1 MDCNAHKGNLTRWLA
16 LAALLGF
23 APAAQAYLDPSTGSM
38 IISAIV
44 GVFASLALAF
54 RTGWYR
60 IASWFRRK
68 PVDPGRDEP
77 GS

>member
-1 MDCNAHKGNLTRWLA
+1 MYKAKCTGWMA

-54 RTGWYR
+54 RAGWYR
-60 IASWFRRK
+60 ITSWFRRRSGE
-68 PVDPGRDEP
+68 PGGDEP